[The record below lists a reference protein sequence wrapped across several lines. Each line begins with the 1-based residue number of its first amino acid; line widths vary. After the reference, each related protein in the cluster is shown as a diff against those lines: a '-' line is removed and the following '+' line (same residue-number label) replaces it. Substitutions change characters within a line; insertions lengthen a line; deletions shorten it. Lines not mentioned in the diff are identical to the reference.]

1 MKTILKAAAAALM
14 IAVAAPALAQQMTA
28 QDFVAEAASSDMFEI
43 RSSEFALDRAQS
55 EEVRAFADM
64 MIADHSQASEN
75 LMSAAEA
82 AGVAVPAEMLEKHRA
97 QVEQLEP
104 LEGEAFDEAYIQA
117 QLTAHEEALALMHGY
132 AEGGDQ
138 EALREHA
145 AATTPVIEGHLE
157 HVRQLA
163 GN

>member
-1 MKTILKAAAAALM
+1 
-14 IAVAAPALAQQMTA
+14 MTA
-28 QDFVAEAASSDMFEI
+28 QDFVSEAASSDMFEI
-43 RSSEFALDRAQS
+43 RSSEAALERAQS

-64 MIADHSQASEN
+64 MIADHTQASEN
-75 LMSAAEA
+75 LMAAAEA
-82 AGVAVPAEMLEKHRA
+82 AGAAVPAEMLEKHRV

-117 QLTAHEEALALMHGY
+117 QLTAHEEALALMQNY
-132 AEGGDQ
+132 AEAGDQ

-145 AATTPVIEGHLE
+145 AATAPVIEGHLQ